1 MSTAV
6 VVSPA
11 APPAPPLSPIS
22 ELNAALG
29 TARLIRSPTPPT
41 GLALLPPE
49 ILSHIGS
56 FLVASALAPPTAL
69 LRTCRAVHAALSPA
83 ANPNL
88 YADVFRRTYDTA
100 AARRRL
106 AREPTARDL
115 AAELRTRTRGLSRL
129 ARTLAAFEPKGK
141 GKAGAGGPGGGDGEA
156 PPEAGLSPNDLWVVY
171 LMLIENDGKNVR
183 RLVNPLPDGPAV
195 DMVSLLDKFHART
208 LSTGFEDEDEVG
220 YPPERVVDSLAMWIR
235 WFLDEYTI
243 RTPATLRSLRPYV
256 FAAHQYELFFAPWTL
271 LNLPSEHQHFRQPE
285 GPYSMDENPKDRLNR
300 VPYYGQTI
308 EIAPPLLSHAAMLRF
323 FGGPE
328 DPDDPSSASA
338 PSLPDIA
345 VDIEETDLRA
355 RPRPVLSSEVH
366 DADFERLRACTN
378 GMWSRG
384 RTLSAWRGLFSGCW
398 EGTFTFLDFHA
409 FHDILSGRHRAI
421 YRGPYGEQPQVWK
434 LRETFVRPQR
444 TTAGPRSR
452 RGLPLAGPM
461 THAGFPKDMRAF
473 SMNPMANRP
482 AGTSPETAIID
493 DALARQLEALD
504 GYEVVPEAEIDAELA
519 AGGADGQDTGLALL
533 VTGMGHSAWGRFII
547 SGHVRV
553 WDGLLYLVKEY
564 APFQRGQWIYRGYV
578 LSDDLLVGRWRDTLT
593 PETFYGYE
601 GTFLLTRRSAD

>member
-1 MSTAV
+1 MELD
-6 VVSPA
+6 SP
-11 APPAPPLSPIS
+11 APPA
-22 ELNAALG
+22 
-29 TARLIRSPTPPT
+29 RRSPTPAT

-49 ILSHIGS
+49 ILAHIGS
-56 FLVASALAPPTAL
+56 FLVARDLAPPTAL
-69 LRTCRAVHAALSPA
+69 LRTCRAVHGALAPA

-88 YADVFRRTYDTA
+88 YADEFRRSYDTGA
-100 AARRRL
+100 AARRL
-106 AREPTARDL
+106 GREPTARDL

-129 ARTLAAFEPKGK
+129 ART
-141 GKAGAGGPGGGDGEA
+141 A
-156 PPEAGLSPNDLWVVY
+156 PETGLSPNDLWIVY
-171 LMLIENDGKNVR
+171 LMLIENDGKNIR
-183 RLVNPLPDGPAV
+183 RLVAPLPDGPAI

-208 LSTGFEDEDEVG
+208 LSTGLEDEDEVG

-256 FAAHQYELFFAPWTL
+256 FAAHQYELFFAPWTVL
-271 LNLPSEHQHFRQPE
+271 DLPTEHQHIRQPE
-285 GPYSMDENPKDRLNR
+285 GPYSMDENPKDRTNR

-328 DPDDPSSASA
+328 DPEDPSSASA
-338 PSLPDIA
+338 PSLIDVA
-345 VDIEETDLRA
+345 ADIEETDLRA
-355 RPRPVLSSEVH
+355 RPRPVLRSEVH
-366 DADFERLRACTN
+366 DADFARLRACTN
-378 GMWSRG
+378 GVWSRG
-384 RTLSAWRGLFSGCW
+384 RSLSAWRGLFSGCW
-398 EGTFTFLDFHA
+398 EGTFTFIDFQA

-421 YRGPYGEQPQVWK
+421 YHGPYGEQPQVWK
-434 LRETFVRPQR
+434 LRETLIRPKR
-444 TTAGPRSR
+444 STAGPRSR
-452 RGLPLAGPM
+452 RGLPLRGPM

-482 AGTSPETAIID
+482 VGTSPETAIID

-504 GYEVVPEAEIDAELA
+504 GYEVVPESEVAAELA
-519 AGGADGQDTGLALL
+519 AGGDDGQDTGLALL

-593 PETFYGYE
+593 PEHFYGYE
-601 GTFLLTRRSAD
+601 GTFVLTRRSAELA